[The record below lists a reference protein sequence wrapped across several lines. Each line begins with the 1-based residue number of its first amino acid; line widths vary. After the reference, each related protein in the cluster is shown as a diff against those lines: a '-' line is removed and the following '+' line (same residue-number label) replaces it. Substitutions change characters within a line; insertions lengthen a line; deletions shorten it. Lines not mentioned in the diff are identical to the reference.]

1 MRIAIVLNLPSLVI
15 RIQTNLEKKRTM
27 EWSLKLWLSNLFK
40 KKRKAARRFESL
52 PVKILNDERKG
63 VTRDLSASGVYM
75 LTDKHYEV
83 GSIITMTIDL
93 DNPPGTRM
101 RCVGTIVRVED
112 HGARVGVAVRM
123 KPGETKILAVAPPET
138 IQ

>member
-1 MRIAIVLNLPSLVI
+1 
-15 RIQTNLEKKRTM
+15 M
-27 EWSLKLWLSNLFK
+27 ELSLKSWLSNLFK
-40 KKRKAARRFESL
+40 KKRKAERKFESL
-52 PVKILNDERKG
+52 PVKVLNDERKA
-63 VTRDLSASGVYM
+63 VTRDVSTSGVYI

-112 HGARVGVAVRM
+112 HGARVGVAVRV
-123 KPGETKILAVAPPET
+123 KPGESKILTVGPPEK
-138 IQ
+138 I